1 MNSSLFFYLQTN
13 TPSDIESERQD
24 GVESS
29 AAAVDTS
36 PHGNATA
43 MGGQS
48 PLQIGLQPA
57 TALLPEVQM
66 ITGEEGE
73 KNIVQVHF
81 FWFCFVCLEIC
92 FCLCVY
98 VFACVCACINNNLCV
113 RALIVS
119 AFVCMCVYVH
129 KHYYPVRDILYS

>member
-81 FWFCFVCLEIC
+81 YFVLFCLFRKFVFVC
-92 FCLCVY
+92 
-98 VFACVCACINNNLCV
+98 VCMFLFVSV
-113 RALIVS
+113 RALIII
-119 AFVCMCVYVH
+119 CVYV
-129 KHYYPVRDILYS
+129 L